1 MKTKAAVLRGV
12 GQDFEITELDLDPP
26 KAGEVLIRFVAAGLC
41 HSDEHLRH
49 GDIVPRFPIVGGHEG
64 AGIIEEVGQG
74 VTRLKPGDHV
84 ICSFL
89 PVCGHCRWCSTG
101 KSNLCDLGATIL
113 DGMLPDGT
121 YRFHQN
127 GEDLGGM
134 SMLGTF
140 SERAVI
146 SENSAIKVDDDLP
159 LDKVVLIG
167 CGVPTGFGSAV
178 HAAATEPGDT
188 IAIYGIG
195 GIGINAVQGAA
206 LAGARNVIA
215 IDPIALK
222 RETAEKLGATHSAAT
237 AEEAQQLITE
247 LTRGVGADKAI
258 VTVGVVDSEVVT
270 NAFNAIRKGGTVVV
284 TGLADP
290 SKTTIEISGA
300 ILTLFEKRIQ
310 GSLFGSGDPFH
321 DIPRMVEL
329 YQSGDLKLDELI
341 TTTYTL
347 DQVNQGYEDLIA
359 GKNIRGVIKYAD
371 ACPRDRGDAAGRRRV
386 IARRRPAPAARGAH
400 GRARGRPARGD
411 RGPARHRK
419 VHAAARDRPRLGARR
434 DFRRGQR
441 GAHPGPAD
449 RAARPLAGAR
459 GRVHAGHVRR
469 RAAARGDAFG
479 RAAVSRGG

>member
-1 MKTKAAVLRGV
+1 MKTRAAILRGT
-12 GQDFEITELDLDPP
+12 GQDFEITELDLDGP
-26 KAGEVLIRFVAAGLC
+26 KTGEVLIRYVAAGLC

-49 GDIVPRFPIVGGHEG
+49 GDIVPRFPLVGGHEG
-64 AGIIEEVGQG
+64 AGVIEAVGEG
-74 VTRLKPGDHV
+74 VTRLAPGDHV

-101 KSNLCDLGATIL
+101 KSNLCDMGATIL
-113 DGMLPDGT
+113 DGVLPDGT
-121 YRFHQN
+121 YRFHKD

-134 SMLGTF
+134 CMLGTF
-140 SERAVI
+140 SEYSVI
-146 SENSAIKVDDDLP
+146 SENSAIKVDPDLP

-178 HAAATEPGDT
+178 HAAETEPGDT

-222 RETAEKLGATHSAAT
+222 RETAEKLGATHTAAT

-290 SKTTIEISGA
+290 AKNTIELSGA

-347 DQVNQGYEDLIA
+347 DQVNQGYQDLLD

-371 ACPRDRGDAAGRRRV
+371 A
-386 IARRRPAPAARGAH
+386 
-400 GRARGRPARGD
+400 
-411 RGPARHRK
+411 
-419 VHAAARDRPRLGARR
+419 
-434 DFRRGQR
+434 
-441 GAHPGPAD
+441 
-449 RAARPLAGAR
+449 
-459 GRVHAGHVRR
+459 
-469 RAAARGDAFG
+469 
-479 RAAVSRGG
+479 

>member
-1 MKTKAAVLRGV
+1 MKTRAAILRGT
-12 GQDFEITELDLDPP
+12 GQDFEVTELDLDGP
-26 KAGEVLIRFVAAGLC
+26 KTGEVLIRYVAAGLC

-49 GDIVPRFPIVGGHEG
+49 GDIVPRFPLVGGHEG
-64 AGIIEEVGQG
+64 AGVIEEVGPG
-74 VTRLKPGDHV
+74 VTRLAPGDHV

-101 KSNLCDLGATIL
+101 KSNLCDMGATIL
-113 DGMLPDGT
+113 DGVLPDGT
-121 YRFHQN
+121 YRFHKD

-134 SMLGTF
+134 CMLGTF
-140 SERAVI
+140 SEYSVI
-146 SENSAIKVDDDLP
+146 SENSAVKVDPDLP

-215 IDPIALK
+215 IDPVPLK

-371 ACPRDRGDAAGRRRV
+371 A
-386 IARRRPAPAARGAH
+386 
-400 GRARGRPARGD
+400 
-411 RGPARHRK
+411 
-419 VHAAARDRPRLGARR
+419 
-434 DFRRGQR
+434 
-441 GAHPGPAD
+441 
-449 RAARPLAGAR
+449 
-459 GRVHAGHVRR
+459 
-469 RAAARGDAFG
+469 
-479 RAAVSRGG
+479 

>member
-1 MKTKAAVLRGV
+1 MKTRAAVLRAA

-26 KAGEVLIRFVAAGLC
+26 KAGEVLIRYVAAGLC

-64 AGIIEEVGQG
+64 AGIIEEVGPG
-74 VTRLKPGDHV
+74 VTRLAPGDHV

-101 KSNLCDLGATIL
+101 KSNLCDLGANLLT
-113 DGMLPDGT
+113 GCQVDGT
-121 YRFHQN
+121 YRFHAD
-127 GEDLGGM
+127 GEDFGGM
-134 SMLGTF
+134 CMLGTF
-140 SERAVI
+140 SELGTI
-146 SENSAIKVDDDLP
+146 SEHSVVKVDQDVP

-178 HAAATEPGDT
+178 HAAQTEPGDT

-206 LAGARNVIA
+206 LAGARNVVA
-215 IDPIALK
+215 IDPLPNK
-222 RETAEKLGATHSAAT
+222 REMAEKLGATHT
-237 AEEAQQLITE
+237 AENAEQAQQLITE

-290 SKTTIEISGA
+290 TKNTIELPGA
-300 ILTLFEKRIQ
+300 ILTLFEKRVQ

-341 TTTYTL
+341 TSTYTL
-347 DQVNQGYEDLIA
+347 DQINQGYQDLLD
-359 GKNIRGVIKYAD
+359 GKNVRGVIVY
-371 ACPRDRGDAAGRRRV
+371 G
-386 IARRRPAPAARGAH
+386 
-400 GRARGRPARGD
+400 
-411 RGPARHRK
+411 
-419 VHAAARDRPRLGARR
+419 
-434 DFRRGQR
+434 
-441 GAHPGPAD
+441 
-449 RAARPLAGAR
+449 
-459 GRVHAGHVRR
+459 
-469 RAAARGDAFG
+469 
-479 RAAVSRGG
+479 S

>member
-1 MKTKAAVLRGV
+1 MTMVPFDVNREGPMKTKAAILRGA
-12 GQDFEITELDLDPP
+12 GQDFEIAELDLDGP
-26 KAGEVLIRFVAAGLC
+26 KTGEVLIRYVAAGLC
-41 HSDEHLRH
+41 HSDEHLRN
-49 GDIVPRFPIVGGHEG
+49 GDLTPRFPIVGGHEG
-64 AGIIEEVGQG
+64 AGVIEEVGPG
-74 VTRLKPGDHV
+74 VTRLAPGDHV

-101 KSNLCDLGATIL
+101 KSNLCDMGATIL
-113 DGMLPDGT
+113 DGCLPDGT
-121 YRFHQN
+121 YRFHLD
-127 GEDLGGM
+127 GEDLGAM
-134 SMLGTF
+134 CMLGTF
-140 SERAVI
+140 SERSVI
-146 SENSAIKVDDDLP
+146 SENSVIKVDPDVP

-206 LAGARNVIA
+206 LAGARNVVA
-215 IDPIALK
+215 IDPLANK
-222 RETAEKLGATHSAAT
+222 REMAEKLGATHSAET
-237 AEEAQQLITE
+237 AAEAQLLITE

-290 SKTTIEISGA
+290 AKTTIELSGA

-347 DQVNQGYEDLIA
+347 DEINQGYQDLLD
-359 GKNIRGVIKYAD
+359 GKNIRGVIRYAD
-371 ACPRDRGDAAGRRRV
+371 A
-386 IARRRPAPAARGAH
+386 
-400 GRARGRPARGD
+400 
-411 RGPARHRK
+411 
-419 VHAAARDRPRLGARR
+419 
-434 DFRRGQR
+434 
-441 GAHPGPAD
+441 
-449 RAARPLAGAR
+449 
-459 GRVHAGHVRR
+459 
-469 RAAARGDAFG
+469 
-479 RAAVSRGG
+479 